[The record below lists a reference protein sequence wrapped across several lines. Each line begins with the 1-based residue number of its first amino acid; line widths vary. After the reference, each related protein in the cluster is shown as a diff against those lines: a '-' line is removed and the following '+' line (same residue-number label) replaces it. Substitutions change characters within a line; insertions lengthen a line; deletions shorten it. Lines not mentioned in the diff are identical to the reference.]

1 MRPHTAPTSTII
13 HAPATT
19 LSFHTVLR
27 STSAATSATNTT
39 PMSTFMVVDIFSGS
53 CRAELLRTIEPV
65 SFW

>member
-1 MRPHTAPTSTII
+1 M
-13 HAPATT
+13 
-19 LSFHTVLR
+19 LR

-53 CRAELLRTIEPV
+53 CRAEVLRTMEPV